1 MQASFSGA
9 DWDVVGLAQ
18 PFYWIPSYV
27 GDQPTFYRVDFL
39 ANSSTQWSYIGKHEW
54 HCCANKRWL
63 SAVRCM
69 IIAPEN
75 NSRRWSYD
83 RLKIEFHRGLFSGEA
98 APTAPNTIETEGK
111 QCPSNQSNRQSKQSY
126 GRLKIEF
133 HGGIFSGEAA
143 PTAPNTIET
152 EGKQCPSTN
161 QSNRQSKQFN
171 MNVDRFAY
179 CLRSIGVGCIFPHP
193 LKFALA
199 PWIHLC
205 AHVWCNLWQRN
216 MHSMYYN
223 PIR

>member
-27 GDQPTFYRVDFL
+27 GDQPTFYRVHFL

-83 RLKIEFHRGLFSGEA
+83 RLKIEFHRELFSWEA

-111 QCPSNQSNRQSKQSY
+111 QCPFLTKAIVNPNSSIWMWIGLPIAWGQSGSDV
-126 GRLKIEF
+126 
-133 HGGIFSGEAA
+133 FSL
-143 PTAPNTIET
+143 I
-152 EGKQCPSTN
+152 
-161 QSNRQSKQFN
+161 
-171 MNVDRFAY
+171 
-179 CLRSIGVGCIFPHP
+179 L
-193 LKFALA
+193 
-199 PWIHLC
+199 
-205 AHVWCNLWQRN
+205 
-216 MHSMYYN
+216 
-223 PIR
+223 